1 MGLLLCV
8 VTSRRMGCMWFPSVS
23 RVMKSKSEQKCSPSF
38 KEENGN
44 LDLEVM
50 TLDGHIISGL
60 GGGAGALVL
69 TSCLLGSKN
78 TVFQLH
84 C

>member
-8 VTSRRMGCMWFPSVS
+8 VASRRIGCMWFPSVS
-23 RVMKSKSEQKCSPSF
+23 RMMKSKSEQQCSASF

-60 GGGAGALVL
+60 GRGGGLVL